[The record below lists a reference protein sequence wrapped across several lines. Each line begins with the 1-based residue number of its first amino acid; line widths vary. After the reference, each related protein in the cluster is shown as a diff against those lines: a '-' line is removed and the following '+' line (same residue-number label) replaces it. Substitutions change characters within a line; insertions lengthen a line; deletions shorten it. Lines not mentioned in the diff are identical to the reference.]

1 VRVHFRAGDHVFVD
15 ESKARGYILA
25 ATAVSQIA
33 IRQAEKALRGLLKP
47 GQRRLHFTRESD
59 SRRRLIVSRM
69 VELEVAVSVWVA
81 KNRADKE
88 ARPLLL
94 EALAAEAARALASRI
109 TIESDASLDSADR
122 RIIAGVVR
130 REGVSLTYRHAA
142 PHEEP
147 VLWVSDAIA
156 WCYSR
161 GGDWT
166 RRVGPLVEDRVITF

>member
-1 VRVHFRAGDHVFVD
+1 
-15 ESKARGYILA
+15 
-25 ATAVSQIA
+25 
-33 IRQAEKALRGLLKP
+33 
-47 GQRRLHFTRESD
+47 
-59 SRRRLIVSRM
+59 M